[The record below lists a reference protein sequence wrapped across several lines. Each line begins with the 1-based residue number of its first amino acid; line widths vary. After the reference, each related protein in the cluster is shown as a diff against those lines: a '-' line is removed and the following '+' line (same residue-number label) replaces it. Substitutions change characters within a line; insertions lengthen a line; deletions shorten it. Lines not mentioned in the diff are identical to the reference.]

1 MERRGEAFN
10 CAATMTAIIPRAGDS
25 DDVRVRIR
33 ALPLGFADELAERM
47 PPPTPPKIRRVS
59 GKNVE
64 TRTAWDD
71 SGHQARQR
79 TWNRRVNALLL
90 LEAIDDPEL
99 KLSTAK
105 NLEDPTATAD
115 AFLAELRESGFSD
128 GDVLVLLD
136 QIDVLSNADA
146 AVQAKARESARDRAR
161 KLFKTEG

>member
-1 MERRGEAFN
+1 MERQGEAFN

-25 DDVRVRIR
+25 DDVRIRIR

-47 PPPTPPKIRRVS
+47 PPPKPPAIRRVS
-59 GKNVE
+59 KKRV
-64 TRTAWDD
+64 RDQVRWDD
-71 SGHQARQR
+71 PGHQARQK
-79 TWNRRVNALLL
+79 TWNRRANALMV

-105 NLEDPTATAD
+105 SLEDPTATAD

-136 QIDVLSNADA
+136 QIDVLSNADE
-146 AVQAKARESARDRAR
+146 AVQAKAREDARDRAR